1 MTQSYEGS
9 SESCGG
15 DLFKGPQRFLLW
27 YLPTAIALLAW
38 LIAPWPWPVWALVF
52 LVMGAACSINAK
64 GCGRVHCAFTGPL
77 YLSLGLVAIARSLDW
92 ISLASVWFW
101 SIAAI
106 GTGAAFVPEWRGKRY
121 YGDRKHPA
129 GR

>member
-1 MTQSYEGS
+1 MTQSCESS

-38 LIAPWPWPVWALVF
+38 LIAPWPWPIWAVVF
-52 LVMGAACSINAK
+52 LIMGAACSINAK

-77 YLSLGLVAIARSLDW
+77 FLVLGVIAIGRSLGWVNLSPVVFWAVAVVGTIAS
-92 ISLASVWFW
+92 
-101 SIAAI
+101 
-106 GTGAAFVPEWRGKRY
+106 FVPEWRGKLYWKAKR
-121 YGDRKHPA
+121 
-129 GR
+129 